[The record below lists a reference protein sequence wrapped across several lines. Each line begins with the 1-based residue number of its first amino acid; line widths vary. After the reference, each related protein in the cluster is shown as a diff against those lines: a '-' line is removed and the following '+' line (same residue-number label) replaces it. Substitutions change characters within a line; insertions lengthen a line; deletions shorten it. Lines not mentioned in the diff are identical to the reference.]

1 MVEQQSDTDYYYSD
15 IERQFANC
23 SVNDEVSD
31 ENYYDYNCSSR
42 EYNRIIHGFC
52 EYGFCIC
59 NGIGSYGHGRLEFLN
74 NLCGSNEKQDVIS
87 GMYILKKSILKYS
100 KYSNKSAKG
109 YERII

>member
-1 MVEQQSDTDYYYSD
+1 MVEQQSDTDYYYID

-23 SVNDEVSD
+23 SVNVEVSD

-87 GMYILKKSILKYS
+87 GRYILKK
-100 KYSNKSAKG
+100 
-109 YERII
+109 